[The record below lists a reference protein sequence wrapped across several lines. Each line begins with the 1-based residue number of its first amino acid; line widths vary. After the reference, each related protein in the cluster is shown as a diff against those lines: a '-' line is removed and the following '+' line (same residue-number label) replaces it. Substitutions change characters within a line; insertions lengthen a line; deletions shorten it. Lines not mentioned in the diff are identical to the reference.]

1 MKTPPSLGPTGRL
14 ETVCVGDNP
23 VMIIVHIRR
32 LSLDL
37 MRFSGGRTALCLAH
51 MAAENDRAPHLAVCG

>member
-32 LSLDL
+32 FCTRSEEGLPVLYH
-37 MRFSGGRTALCLAH
+37 R
-51 MAAENDRAPHLAVCG
+51 